1 MTHEKLVA
9 LIRSQGLPPD
19 FIQTV
24 KRWYVPLAAS
34 IARCHKKS
42 PLIIGVQGSQGSGK
56 STLALFLKHLLG
68 HEYMLHCV
76 ALSLDDF
83 YLTLAERK
91 ELARSVHP
99 LLITRG
105 VPGTHDVT
113 LAIDTINAL
122 TLANDTQACFVPRFD
137 KALDDRVTRSDWEPV
152 DSPVDVV
159 ILEGWCI
166 GTEAQADSELRS
178 PINDLERIEDPD
190 ASWRSYSNQKLKKD
204 YAKLFGMLDKLIVLK
219 APSFESVYDWRWLQE
234 QKLIEQWE
242 RENSDVNTQLLDENG
257 VRRFIS
263 HYERLTRHS
272 LANISGKADW
282 LLTLN
287 DQHLITNLVERK

>member
-1 MTHEKLVA
+1 
-9 LIRSQGLPPD
+9 
-19 FIQTV
+19 
-24 KRWYVPLAAS
+24 
-34 IARCHKKS
+34 
-42 PLIIGVQGSQGSGK
+42 
-56 STLALFLKHLLG
+56 
-68 HEYMLHCV
+68 
-76 ALSLDDF
+76 
-83 YLTLAERK
+83 
-91 ELARSVHP
+91 
-99 LLITRG
+99 
-105 VPGTHDVT
+105 
-113 LAIDTINAL
+113 
-122 TLANDTQACFVPRFD
+122 
-137 KALDDRVTRSDWEPV
+137 WEPV